1 MSRKELEYRRVIE
14 AVRRSVS
21 LANLELPDQFFPAHL
36 SVAVVDAVFR
46 PDLRQ
51 RADAVVHRY
60 CRRFAISR
68 SRTEPWEVPPPAAQE
83 TLSDLIHHYDEVGI
97 GVMRD
102 QVFRS
107 RACATGTET
116 SKAAVVL
123 GAARALRDIGVND
136 LQTVQNRQPGEIEDT
151 LRPLSGFDTRSI
163 RLLLMYLGGKDF
175 VRGDFYLRRYVACA
189 LGRKTISSS
198 RTESLVQKA
207 AHELILAPRYLD
219 YAIWR
224 FVLSLEQPTQDNPFS
239 NAN

>member
-1 MSRKELEYRRVIE
+1 MECLRGEH
-14 AVRRSVS
+14 VS
-21 LANLELPDQFFPAHL
+21 PRFP
-36 SVAVVDAVFR
+36 
-46 PDLRQ
+46 
-51 RADAVVHRY
+51 
-60 CRRFAISR
+60 
-68 SRTEPWEVPPPAAQE
+68 
-83 TLSDLIHHYDEVGI
+83 
-97 GVMRD
+97 
-102 QVFRS
+102 
-107 RACATGTET
+107 
-116 SKAAVVL
+116 
-123 GAARALRDIGVND
+123 ARALRDIGVND

-224 FVLSLEQPTQDNPFS
+224 FVLSLEAANPGQPFLQRQLNPCCPSRTTDTAHSPLPHRMVSHAGATVDRRPPQPAPSRSSFPLRCRS
-239 NAN
+239 LSRSDPR